1 MQKIHQTPTTQPPI
15 HASIMHKPKEANTI
29 IVKPYHTPCGTLL
42 LGSLSHKL
50 CLCHWQTK
58 QRREHAEQQLKRK
71 LHASLKEG
79 TSETIEEAML
89 QLHEYFTGSRQT
101 FSLPLLLIGTEFQ
114 KTVWRKLLQ
123 IPFGETIS
131 YAQTALRIGS
141 PRAVRAVANAIA
153 ANPLAVFVPCHRVIG
168 SNNSLTGYAGG
179 TESKRKLLL
188 LEGTSLPK
196 QEAVLFP

>member
-1 MQKIHQTPTTQPPI
+1 MQKNHHTPTTQPPI
-15 HASIMHKPKEANTI
+15 HASIMHEPKEANTI
-29 IVKPYHTPCGTLL
+29 ITRPYHTPYGTLL
-42 LGSLSHKL
+42 LGSLGHKL
-50 CLCHWQTK
+50 CLCHWQAEE
-58 QRREHAEQQLKRK
+58 QRQHAEQRLKRE

-89 QLHEYFTGSRQT
+89 QLHEYFTASRQT

-153 ANPLAVFVPCHRVIG
+153 ANPLAIFVPCHRVIG

-179 TESKRKLLL
+179 IEAKRKLLL
-188 LEGTSLPK
+188 LESISLPK
-196 QEAVLFP
+196 QEANLFP

>member
-1 MQKIHQTPTTQPPI
+1 
-15 HASIMHKPKEANTI
+15 MHEPKVANTI
-29 IVKPYHTPCGTLL
+29 ITRPYHTPCGTLL
-42 LGSLSHKL
+42 LGSLGNKL
-50 CLCHWQTK
+50 CLCDWQAKERRQHTE
-58 QRREHAEQQLKRK
+58 QRLKRE

-123 IPFGETIS
+123 IPFGKTNS

-141 PRAVRAVANAIA
+141 PHAVRAVANAIA
-153 ANPLAVFVPCHRVIG
+153 ANPLSIFVPCHRVIG

-179 TESKRKLLL
+179 IEAKRKLLL
-188 LEGTSLPK
+188 LEGISLPK
-196 QEAVLFP
+196 QEANIFP